1 MHSLKV
7 WSCTMLA
14 VFFISNAS
22 VLAEDKSPQSSAS
35 YVPSLGDLMAAIQL
49 RHSKLWYAA
58 QLRNWPLADYELEQL
73 YINVKEATRFYSNIP
88 ATSDMSVLDRSAA
101 LVGEAIKTKDG
112 RKFVQSFAQMTTA
125 CNSCHEA
132 AGRAFILVRKPALP
146 SPYSNQVFAPSGR

>member
-7 WSCTMLA
+7 LSCTMIA

-22 VLAEDKSPQSSAS
+22 ILAQDKSRQSSEI

-58 QLRNWPLADYELEQL
+58 NRRNWSLADYELQQL
-73 YINVKEATRFYSNIP
+73 SINVKDAARFYSHIP
-88 ATSDMSVLDRSAA
+88 ATSDMSAFDSSAA

-125 CNSCHEA
+125 CNRCHEA
-132 AGRAFILVRKPALP
+132 AGRAFILVRKPAFP
-146 SPYSNQVFAPSGR
+146 SPYSNQVFGPSGR

>member
-1 MHSLKV
+1 MHALKV
-7 WSCTMLA
+7 LSCTMLA

-22 VLAEDKSPQSSAS
+22 ILAQDKSPQSSAS

-58 QLRNWPLADYELEQL
+58 QFKNWPLADYELEQL
-73 YINVKEATRFYSNIP
+73 YINLKEATRFYSHIP
-88 ATSDMSVLDRSAA
+88 ATSDMSVLNRSAA

-112 RKFVQSFAQMTTA
+112 RKFVQSFAEMTTA

-132 AGRAFILVRKPALP
+132 AGRAFILVRKPAFP
-146 SPYSNQVFAPSGR
+146 SPYSNQVFAPPGR